1 MTSTRTARLL
11 SVNVGLPRDV
21 PWRGNTV
28 HTAAWKT
35 PVQGRRMVRRLNI
48 DGDRQ
53 GDLDGHGGEH
63 RPSASIKSSP
73 TPIGKASSAAMT
85 SSLASSAKTSPST
98 VSPTRRSALAIAI
111 ESAMHCSK

>member
-28 HTAAWKT
+28 HTAVWKT

-63 RPSASIKSSP
+63 RAVCILVQRKGTASLGMKTARNLAKSVHPERSLWP
-73 TPIGKASSAAMT
+73 PSSAFSQTRPQPLRKIAM
-85 SSLASSAKTSPST
+85 
-98 VSPTRRSALAIAI
+98 R
-111 ESAMHCSK
+111 

>member
-1 MTSTRTARLL
+1 
-11 SVNVGLPRDV
+11 
-21 PWRGNTV
+21 
-28 HTAAWKT
+28 
-35 PVQGRRMVRRLNI
+35 MVRRLNI

-63 RPSASIKSSP
+63 RAVCIYQLSP
-73 TPIGKASSAAMT
+73 TAIGKASSAAMT

-98 VSPTRRSALAIAI
+98 VSPTGRSASAIAI